1 MSAHILNLSD
11 LVSSG
16 TYAKPDYIPSTAT
29 EWYKRMDQLGIS
41 GSVTA
46 TVTNTNNPAFRKT
59 FTGDL
64 RFVHTELYKLKMK
77 VGASIANEKTRSKK
91 GRVYANKDYIV
102 QIEKVVPTYI
112 NDEECMN
119 DDFSQWDL
127 SGATPSPLTF
137 TIDTPSY
144 DAPTFTINID
154 NGIEYKFNEGALI
167 DEFKN
172 YVDATY
178 SQHYAKDK
186 FQATEFIID
195 GGHGEGFCLGN
206 VMKYAQRYG
215 KKGSREDARKDL
227 MKVLHYALIGLYVHD
242 QVGEQE

>member
-1 MSAHILNLSD
+1 MQACAEYNFNLTD

-16 TYAKPDYIPSTAT
+16 TYARPDYVPSTAT
-29 EWYKRMDQLGIS
+29 QWYDEMGRMGFH
-41 GSVTA
+41 GKVTA
-46 TVTNTNNPAFRKT
+46 TVTNVKNPAFMKT
-59 FTGDL
+59 YSGNLPDVHRDL
-64 RFVHTELYKLKMK
+64 YQLKMK
-77 VGASIANEKTRSKK
+77 VGASIANENTRKKK
-91 GRVYANKDYIV
+91 GRVYANGDY
-102 QIEKVVPTYI
+102 VVKLTNEEYQLNLSSASPT
-112 NDEECMN
+112 
-119 DDFSQWDL
+119 
-127 SGATPSPLTF
+127 TF
-137 TIDTPSY
+137 TIDTPTF
-144 DAPTFTINID
+144 DDGPFFTINIGND
-154 NGIEYKFNEGALI
+154 FQYKFNEGALI

-242 QVGEQE
+242 QSDERE